1 MKLRTVKNAPITG
14 KRILLRA
21 DLNAPLSSGNV
32 SDDTR
37 IRAVLPTIK
46 LLLSKK
52 AKKIILMSHLGRP
65 EGRHNKKYSLAPV
78 AARLSR
84 LTGQKVA
91 LAKDCVD
98 VTLPDNKIVLLEN
111 LRFHPEEE
119 KNDKKFAKKLAAHGE
134 IFVNDAFGTMHRAHA
149 SVEAVTRY
157 LPSYAG
163 LLVEK
168 EVMMLGSA
176 LSKPKRPMLAII
188 GGGKADKIPLIEQMV
203 KKADTVAALGVL
215 GNIMLAARGE
225 HSGKLSAGKKEI
237 RLAKKFCNNRKII
250 LPSDAI
256 CARKPEDVSS
266 MMILPIKDVPKTHMI
281 LDCGPET
288 MILIHGLI
296 KRSKTIFWAGTPGM
310 YEDPHYSTGTNL
322 IAKWMARRKA
332 VTVTAG
338 GDTAAAVAKLGLENK
353 MSHVSTGG
361 GAAVAFVE
369 GEKLP
374 GLAPLIKR

>member
-1 MKLRTVKNAPITG
+1 MKLRTVKHAPIKG
-14 KRILLRA
+14 KAVLLRA
-21 DLNAPLSSGNV
+21 DLNAPLSGGSV

-37 IRAVLPTIK
+37 IRAILPTVK

-52 AKKIILMSHLGRP
+52 AKRIILMSHLGRP
-65 EGRHNKKYSLAPV
+65 KGGYDKKYSLAPV
-78 AARLSR
+78 AAHLSK
-84 LTGQKVA
+84 LLGQRVA

-98 VTLPDNKIVLLEN
+98 HELPDNKIVLLEN

-119 KNDKKFAKKLAAHGE
+119 KNDKKFAKKLAMHGDV
-134 IFVNDAFGTMHRAHA
+134 FVNDAFGTMHRAHA

-168 EVMMLGSA
+168 EVLMLGSA
-176 LSKPKRPMLAII
+176 LAKPKRPMLAII
-188 GGGKADKIPLIEQMV
+188 GGGKADKIPLVKQMIE
-203 KKADTVAALGVL
+203 KADTIAVLGVL

-225 HSGKLSAGKKEI
+225 HSGKPTINRKDI
-237 RLAKKFCNNRKII
+237 LAAKRFCNNPKIV

-256 CARKPEDVSS
+256 CARKPEDASS
-266 MMILPIKDVPKTHMI
+266 MRILPIEEIPKTHMI
-281 LDCGPET
+281 LDCGPAT
-288 MILIHGLI
+288 MTHIHELING
-296 KRSKTIFWAGTPGM
+296 SKTIFWAGTPGM

-338 GDTAAAVAKLGLENK
+338 GDTAAAVTKLGLENA

-374 GLAPLIKR
+374 GLAPLIK